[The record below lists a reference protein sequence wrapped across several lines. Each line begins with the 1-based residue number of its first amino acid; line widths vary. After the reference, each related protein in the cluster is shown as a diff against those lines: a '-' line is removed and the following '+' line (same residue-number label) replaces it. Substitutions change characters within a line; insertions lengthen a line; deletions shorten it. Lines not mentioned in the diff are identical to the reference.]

1 EQDTYA
7 ITSYQRA
14 TWAQEEGRFED
25 EIIEMKVTDRKGNVD
40 KVHRDEEPDR
50 ANMDKIPH
58 LSPVF
63 DSEGT
68 VTAANASII
77 NDGAAALLLMSRE
90 KADEQG
96 IQPLARILSQSSAA
110 KEPEWF
116 TTAPSEAIPLAL
128 ERAGLQKEQVDLF
141 EINEAFAVVSL
152 DNKDLM
158 KLDHEKVNIHGR
170 TVNIVH

>member
-1 EQDTYA
+1 EQDAYA
-7 ITSYQRA
+7 ISSYQRA
-14 TWAQEEGRFED
+14 ARAHEEGRFED

-40 KVHRDEEPDR
+40 KVRRDEEPGR
-50 ANMDKIPH
+50 ANMDKIPR

-68 VTAANASII
+68 VTAANASSI
-77 NDGAAALLLMSRE
+77 NDGAAALLLMSQE
-90 KADEQG
+90 KADELDL
-96 IQPLARILSQSSAA
+96 QPLARILSQSSAA

-152 DNKDLM
+152 AK
-158 KLDHEKVNIHGR
+158 IGR
-170 TVNIVH
+170 ASCR